1 MELSAKESNLE
12 ERTFWWR
19 GWVWELCLQAHRNK
33 LVGCNYNHS
42 ISHSDVSSSLVS
54 MIQSEKFLSM
64 IQSEK
69 VLKMRMER
77 VKTSL
82 YDTGSTQ
89 ESWFRIHSILMKEN
103 TSLDYWGLLATK
115 HDFGP
120 SGLGYNGIKTLPWHG
135 IILTKQTRVASTG
148 GKTLMDT

>member
-19 GWVWELCLQAHRNK
+19 GWVGELCLQSHRNK
-33 LVGCNYNHS
+33 LVGYNYNHS

-54 MIQSEKFLSM
+54 MIQSEKILSM

-69 VLKMRMER
+69 FLNMRMER

-82 YDTGSTQ
+82 
-89 ESWFRIHSILMKEN
+89 
-103 TSLDYWGLLATK
+103 
-115 HDFGP
+115 
-120 SGLGYNGIKTLPWHG
+120 
-135 IILTKQTRVASTG
+135 
-148 GKTLMDT
+148 